1 MFRFVCFAA
10 SLSLAGSLSAQVEPN
25 AGRWK
30 TWVIPS
36 GGTLR
41 LAAPPN
47 DATTTAEIL
56 QIKSAIAQLDT
67 ATLEQIHFWDAGA
80 PGYRWMQMTE
90 QLAVS
95 EGLPTPLQTRALA
108 LVGAAIYDATVA
120 AWGSKYAYSREHPSE
135 VDPTIQTVV
144 PFTQS
149 PSYPSEHAVT
159 AAAAAAVL
167 TYLFPDQTET
177 INKAA
182 YEAEQSRI
190 LAEIG
195 RAHVWTPV

>member
-1 MFRFVCFAA
+1 MFRLVCLVAG
-10 SLSLAGSLSAQVEPN
+10 LSLAGSLSAQVEPN

-47 DATTTAEIL
+47 DATAAAEIL
-56 QIKSAIAQLDT
+56 QVKSAISQLDT
-67 ATLEQIHFWDAGA
+67 ATIEQIHFWDAGA

-108 LVGAAIYDATVA
+108 LVGAAIYDATVT
-120 AWGSKYAYSREHPSE
+120 AWDSKYAYSRKHPSE
-135 VDPTIQTVV
+135 IDLAALDVAGDGDRIQRAVDDD
-144 PFTQS
+144 
-149 PSYPSEHAVT
+149 AAT
-159 AAAAAAVL
+159 AGARPA
-167 TYLFPDQTET
+167 
-177 INKAA
+177 K
-182 YEAEQSRI
+182 
-190 LAEIG
+190 
-195 RAHVWTPV
+195 